1 VTLVGFVLSTVRR
14 YLFPALYHTIARV
27 KKDEKLFAYY
37 QFSSHVVV
45 IVALNV
51 YSLKGFLL
59 LCLNV
64 SSVYS
69 FLILSRIIIISHA
82 S

>member
-1 VTLVGFVLSTVRR
+1 M
-14 YLFPALYHTIARV
+14 
-27 KKDEKLFAYY
+27 DEKLFAYY

-69 FLILSRIIIISHA
+69 FLILSRIIIISQA